1 MELQDIQKLI
11 EFVANSDVREVALE
25 KDDFKITIRT
35 RHDEPAPTE
44 GQVMHQMA
52 PYYMPPMMGMGAQPQ
67 AANAPAA
74 APAQAPAASQD
85 SGGGAEN
92 EQNQETIRSPMIGTF
107 YRRPA
112 PDQDVFVKVDSQ
124 VKKGD
129 VVCVIEAMKLFN
141 EIESEV
147 EGRIVKVLVEDA
159 QPVEYDQPLFLVEP
173 A

>member
-1 MELQDIQKLI
+1 MELKEIQQLI

-35 RHDEPAPTE
+35 RHDEPAPRE
-44 GQVMHQMA
+44 SPAQPMMPA
-52 PYYMPPMMGMGAQPQ
+52 YYMPQGMAGGM
-67 AANAPAA
+67 PAHQG
-74 APAQAPAASQD
+74 QAPASASPATTSSETTA
-85 SGGGAEN
+85 SGGGHSEDHLL
-92 EQNQETIRSPMIGTF
+92 TVRSPMIGTF
-107 YRRPA
+107 YRRPS
-112 PDQDVFVKVDSQ
+112 PDQDVFVKVGSP
-124 VKKGD
+124 VKKGE

-147 EGRIVKVLVEDA
+147 EGKIARVLVEDA